1 MGWWTLGLVAV
12 VALTAGIVYAVWL
25 IRARGEIP
33 EETRVAIREAK
44 QSRSECR
51 RARKQHARDVLQARM
66 RLQDLE
72 DTKGR
77 RLGAAGG
84 ITLYERWI
92 STPQGSGSLVGV
104 KATAADES
112 SVTVSQRLTATRMV
126 TLGVFSLA
134 APKKTQKAHGSA
146 YILIEGPEVSGVGV
160 INASSYN
167 TTPGPG
173 AFAFAADV
181 NNAARAAAANA
192 PRLPGLI
199 AKAKEE
205 LSAAEKDP
213 KVTKAEIAYAKAVA
227 ALPEDYRQKFS
238 DVRPDAAATAPPR
251 QQAKEKQRRI
261 ATLGKDNA
269 ALVESALS
277 AVKMVAASEAAREGW
292 LSDVDFSADIQQ
304 ITDIFEKA
312 HALRELIRTLSA
324 LDKPSAEDHR
334 ILSEAKTTAANLE
347 CAAIER
353 VELIDKCATE
363 AQLIDKSFQT
373 EREDARVDEQRAE
386 LHAKLSAMLYGIEA
400 TPDTTPTDSAV
411 DAVMARVQAYREIKN
426 QIQQARGK
434 TTTVRCF
441 KCQHTQ
447 QVPVSTSTFQ
457 CENCNAKL
465 KRTKTS

>member
-1 MGWWTLGLVAV
+1 MGWWILGLVA

-25 IRARGEIP
+25 LRARAEIP

-44 QSRSECR
+44 RSRSECR
-51 RARKQHARDVLQARM
+51 RARKQHAKNVERARM
-66 RLQDLE
+66 HLQYLE
-72 DTKGR
+72 DAKGR

-92 STPQGSGSLVGV
+92 STPQGSGSLIGV
-104 KATAADES
+104 RATAADES
-112 SVTVSQRLTATRMV
+112 SVTTSQRLTATRMV
-126 TLGVFSLA
+126 TLGVFALA

-146 YILIEGPEVSGVGV
+146 YIVIEGPEVSGVGAM
-160 INASSYN
+160 NASSYN
-167 TTPGPG
+167 TTPGPR

-181 NNAARAAAANA
+181 NNAARAAAVNA

-213 KVTKAEIAYAKAVA
+213 KVTEAEFAYAKAVA
-227 ALPEDYRQKFS
+227 ALPKDYRQRFS

-251 QQAKEKQRRI
+251 QQANEKQKRI

-277 AVKMVAASEAAREGW
+277 AVKTVTASEAAREGW
-292 LSDVDFSADIQQ
+292 LGEVDFSADIQQ

-312 HALRELIRTLSA
+312 HALSELTTRLSS

-334 ILSEAKTTAANLE
+334 ILAEATTTGADLE
-347 CAAIER
+347 RTAMER
-353 VELIDKCATE
+353 VDLIKKCATE
-363 AQLIDKSFQT
+363 AQLIDKSFLT
-373 EREDARVDEQRAE
+373 EREDARVAEQRAE
-386 LHAKLSAMLYGIEA
+386 LHAKLTAMLYGIEA
-400 TPDTTPTDSAV
+400 TPDATPTDSAV
-411 DAVMARVQAYREIKN
+411 DAVMSRVQAFREIKN
-426 QIQQARGK
+426 QIQQARGE
-434 TTTVRCF
+434 TTKVRCF

-447 QVPVSTSTFQ
+447 QVPISASTFQ
-457 CENCNAKL
+457 CEGCNAKL
-465 KRTKTS
+465 KRAKAS

>member
-1 MGWWTLGLVAV
+1 
-12 VALTAGIVYAVWL
+12 
-25 IRARGEIP
+25 
-33 EETRVAIREAK
+33 
-44 QSRSECR
+44 
-51 RARKQHARDVLQARM
+51 
-66 RLQDLE
+66 
-72 DTKGR
+72 
-77 RLGAAGG
+77 
-84 ITLYERWI
+84 
-92 STPQGSGSLVGV
+92 
-104 KATAADES
+104 
-112 SVTVSQRLTATRMV
+112 
-126 TLGVFSLA
+126 
-134 APKKTQKAHGSA
+134 
-146 YILIEGPEVSGVGV
+146 
-160 INASSYN
+160 
-167 TTPGPG
+167 
-173 AFAFAADV
+173 
-181 NNAARAAAANA
+181 
-192 PRLPGLI
+192 
-199 AKAKEE
+199 
-205 LSAAEKDP
+205 
-213 KVTKAEIAYAKAVA
+213 
-227 ALPEDYRQKFS
+227 
-238 DVRPDAAATAPPR
+238 
-251 QQAKEKQRRI
+251 
-261 ATLGKDNA
+261 
-269 ALVESALS
+269 
-277 AVKMVAASEAAREGW
+277 MVAASEAAREGW